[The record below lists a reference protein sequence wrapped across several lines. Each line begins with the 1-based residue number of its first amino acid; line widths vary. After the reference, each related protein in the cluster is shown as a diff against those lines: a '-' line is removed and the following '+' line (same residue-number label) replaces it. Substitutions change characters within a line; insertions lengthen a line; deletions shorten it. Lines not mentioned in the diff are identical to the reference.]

1 MALFRFS
8 PERDPL
14 NALMRL
20 QREFDRVF
28 ENPRG
33 FDMDLSGRGVFPPVN
48 VLQDAEGNYVVRFE
62 VPGVSPEDISIENQ
76 GRTLT
81 LSGKRES
88 SADPKASFHR
98 RERGMGQFSRSFQ
111 FPTDLA
117 LDQAEASYKQGML
130 TIRIPKRAEAKPRQ
144 IAIQAA

>member
-20 QREFDRVF
+20 QHEFDRVF

-48 VLQDAEGNYVVRFE
+48 VLQEAEGNYVVRFE

>member
-20 QREFDRVF
+20 QHEFDRVF

-62 VPGVSPEDISIENQ
+62 VPGVSPEDITIENQ
-76 GRTLT
+76 GRTLI
-81 LSGKRES
+81 LSGKREA

-98 RERGMGQFSRSFQ
+98 RERGTGQFSRSFQ

>member
-1 MALFRFS
+1 MALFRFA

-48 VLQDAEGNYVVRFE
+48 VLQDTEGNYVVRFE
-62 VPGVSPEDISIENQ
+62 VPGVSPEDINIESQ

-88 SADPKASFHR
+88 SADLNASYHR
-98 RERGMGQFSRSFQ
+98 RERGTGQFSRSLQ
-111 FPTDLA
+111 FPTDMA

-130 TIRIPKRAEAKPRQ
+130 TIRIPKRTEAKPRQ
-144 IAIQAA
+144 ITIQAS

>member
-1 MALFRFS
+1 MALFHFS

-20 QREFDRVF
+20 QREVDRVF

-33 FDMDLSGRGVFPPVN
+33 FDMALSGRGVFPPVN
-48 VLQDAEGNYVVRFE
+48 VLQDAEGSYVVRFE
-62 VPGVSPEDISIENQ
+62 VPGVAPEDITIENQ

-81 LSGKRES
+81 LSGKREA
-88 SADPKASFHR
+88 SADPKANFHR
-98 RERGMGQFSRSFQ
+98 RERGTGQFSRSFQ

-117 LDQAEASYKQGML
+117 S
-130 TIRIPKRAEAKPRQ
+130 TRPRPRTNRAC
-144 IAIQAA
+144 

>member
-28 ENPRG
+28 ENPLG

-62 VPGVSPEDISIENQ
+62 VPGVAPENINIESQ

-81 LSGKRES
+81 LSGKREFP
-88 SADPKASFHR
+88 ADTNASYHR
-98 RERGMGQFSRSFQ
+98 RERGTGQFSRSLQ
-111 FPTDLA
+111 FPTDMA
-117 LDQAEASYKQGML
+117 LDQAQASYKQGML

-144 IAIQAA
+144 IAIQAT

>member
-62 VPGVSPEDISIENQ
+62 VPGVAPEDISIESQ

-81 LSGKRES
+81 LSGKREA

-98 RERGMGQFSRSFQ
+98 RERGTGQFSRSFQ
-111 FPTDLA
+111 FPTGLA

>member
-8 PERDPL
+8 PEHDPL

-33 FDMDLSGRGVFPPVN
+33 FNMDLSGRGVFPPVN

-62 VPGVSPEDISIENQ
+62 VPGVSPEDIHIESQ
-76 GRTLT
+76 DRTLT
-81 LSGKRES
+81 LSGKRDASTASNS
-88 SADPKASFHR
+88 SYHR
-98 RERGMGQFSRSFQ
+98 RERGTGQFSRSLQ
-111 FPTDLA
+111 FPADMA
-117 LDQAEASYKQGML
+117 LDQAKASCTQGML

-144 IAIQAA
+144 ITIQAS

>member
-62 VPGVSPEDISIENQ
+62 VPGVSPEDITIENQ
-76 GRTLT
+76 GRTLI
-81 LSGKRES
+81 LSGKREA

-98 RERGMGQFSRSFQ
+98 RERGTGQFSRSFQ